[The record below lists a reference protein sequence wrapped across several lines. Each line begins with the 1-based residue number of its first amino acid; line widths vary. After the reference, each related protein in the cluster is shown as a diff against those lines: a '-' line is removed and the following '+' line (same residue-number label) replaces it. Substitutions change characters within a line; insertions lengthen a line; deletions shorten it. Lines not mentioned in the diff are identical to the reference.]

1 MKGFAAA
8 YFPTQR
14 RHRLFASSSYAPTPA
29 SVCHQRRPYNNKL
42 GDSTFMK
49 STYTIYHNPR
59 CTKSRGALALLE
71 EHGIEPKII
80 EYLQTPPTT
89 AELKSILKKLGMK
102 ADELIRKGEDV
113 YKEKIAG
120 RSLTED
126 QLIAAM
132 VKDPILIERPI
143 VIHGDRAVVGRPV
156 EKVEAL
162 LSK

>member
-1 MKGFAAA
+1 
-8 YFPTQR
+8 
-14 RHRLFASSSYAPTPA
+14 
-29 SVCHQRRPYNNKL
+29 
-42 GDSTFMK
+42 MK

-71 EHGIEPKII
+71 EHGIKPKVI
-80 EYLQTPPTT
+80 EYLQTPPTA
-89 AELKSILKKLGMK
+89 AELKSILNKLGMK
-102 ADELIRKGEDV
+102 ADELIRKGEDI

-162 LSK
+162 LKE